1 MNVRWLGMTQV
12 QEITDETYWIDQ
24 LSVMCETCCG
34 EEGWQ
39 ESVESH
45 YSQSDAVVFICKE
58 EAAGNCC
65 GVSRNVT
72 SFFFFVW
79 DVEMNDWI
87 LSVWWNSY
95 VLIVSISVLCVMYST
110 NIYFFLT
117 FCPSHWEVLVWHRH
131 VCHTSAF
138 FFLYLFISQ
147 FCISFYNSFSLYS
160 SMPSCLPVNHKCH
173 SFLLC
178 VFLPLFLSVCLTE
191 HLRGMSVCHT
201 SVSQCSVCW
210 SVCGEF
216 SIPQPNP
223 PM

>member
-1 MNVRWLGMTQV
+1 MSVIQV
-12 QEITDETYWIDQ
+12 
-24 LSVMCETCCG
+24 
-34 EEGWQ
+34 
-39 ESVESH
+39 
-45 YSQSDAVVFICKE
+45 
-58 EAAGNCC
+58 
-65 GVSRNVT
+65 
-72 SFFFFVW
+72 
-79 DVEMNDWI
+79 
-87 LSVWWNSY
+87 
-95 VLIVSISVLCVMYST
+95 
-110 NIYFFLT
+110 
-117 FCPSHWEVLVWHRH
+117 P
-131 VCHTSAF
+131 F

-223 PM
+223 PQCKLNVSLKFNNKLTTALIRYLKVSDCSYLWCWTCCDLNKVKEIAERCCWYWYYRFFSFYLLSLAIFSQLVVAIFFFFFSFFFSPPNWEMTVMVTVMTVKVAASLYVQQGHC

>member
-138 FFLYLFISQ
+138 FF
-147 FCISFYNSFSLYS
+147 FCICLFLNSVFLSIIHSLCIPPCLLACLSIISATLSCFVYSFLC
-160 SMPSCLPVNHKCH
+160 SCL
-173 SFLLC
+173 
-178 VFLPLFLSVCLTE
+178 SV
-191 HLRGMSVCHT
+191 
-201 SVSQCSVCW
+201 
-210 SVCGEF
+210 
-216 SIPQPNP
+216 
-223 PM
+223 

>member
-58 EAAGNCC
+58 EAAGNR
-65 GVSRNVT
+65 VSRNVT
-72 SFFFFVW
+72 SFFFVW

-95 VLIVSISVLCVMYST
+95 VLIVSISVFM
-110 NIYFFLT
+110 
-117 FCPSHWEVLVWHRH
+117 RH
-131 VCHTSAF
+131 VFHQYIF
-138 FFLYLFISQ
+138 FSY
-147 FCISFYNSFSLYS
+147 
-160 SMPSCLPVNHKCH
+160 
-173 SFLLC
+173 
-178 VFLPLFLSVCLTE
+178 FLSVT
-191 HLRGMSVCHT
+191 LRGTGVTQTCLSYKCLFFFCICLFLNSVFLSIIHSLCIPPCLLACLSIISAT
-201 SVSQCSVCW
+201 LSCFVYSFLCSCLSV
-210 SVCGEF
+210 
-216 SIPQPNP
+216 
-223 PM
+223 